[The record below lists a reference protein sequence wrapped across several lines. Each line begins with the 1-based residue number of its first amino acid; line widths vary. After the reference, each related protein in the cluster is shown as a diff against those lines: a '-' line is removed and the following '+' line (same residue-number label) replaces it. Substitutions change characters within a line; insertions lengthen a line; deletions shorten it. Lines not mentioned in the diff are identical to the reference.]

1 MIVVDNS
8 ALIALLTDPAV
19 VGKAVAARLDGS
31 ELAAP
36 AVIDLEAASALRGLL
51 RGGKITK
58 PVADRAMAQ
67 VPAFPLERV
76 PHHGLLPR
84 VWELRENLTPYD
96 AAYVAL
102 AEQLG
107 APLVTGD
114 AKLQRASGVRCAV
127 EVFR

>member
-1 MIVVDNS
+1 MIVLDNS
-8 ALIALLTDPAV
+8 ALVMLLTDAGV
-19 VGKAVAARLDGS
+19 VGKAIAGRIEGAELVA
-31 ELAAP
+31 P
-36 AVIDLEAASALRGLL
+36 NVVDLEAASALRGLL

-58 PVADRAMAQ
+58 SLADRAMAQ
-67 VPAFPLERV
+67 LPAFPLERV
-76 PHHGLLPR
+76 PQQRFLPR

-107 APLVTGD
+107 APLVTAD